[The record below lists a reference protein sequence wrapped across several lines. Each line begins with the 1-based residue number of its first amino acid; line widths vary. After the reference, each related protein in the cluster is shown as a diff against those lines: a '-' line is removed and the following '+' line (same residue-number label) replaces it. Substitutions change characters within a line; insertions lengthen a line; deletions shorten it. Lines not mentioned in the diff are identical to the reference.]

1 MSIGTKYKDS
11 SNYSQTK
18 MNSKYLELYDPNI
31 TLDTLS
37 DDTRE
42 IIINSKYHK
51 RPDLMA
57 HDMYGNSRVWWLFA
71 HYNRKVLKDPLH
83 DFIAGTKI
91 VIPIK
96 YRPGGS

>member
-1 MSIGTKYKDS
+1 MSIKPEYKDS
-11 SNYSQTK
+11 SNYSQTGI
-18 MNSKYLELYDPNI
+18 NGKYLELYNPSI
-31 TLDTLS
+31 TTNSLDS
-37 DDTRE
+37 NTRE

-57 HDMYGNSRVWWLFA
+57 HDVYGNSRVWWIFA
-71 HYNRKVLKDPLH
+71 HYNREILKDPLH
-83 DFIAGTKI
+83 DFLSGTKI